1 MADYNILT
9 MYIHIEQ
16 MDRLITIPGKG
27 KISVD
32 FLNETNCAAHT
43 SVAVSIPKKTIKKFK
58 SSKTSFRLFL

>member
-43 SVAVSIPKKTIKKFK
+43 SVAVSIPKKNNQQIKIYQNKF
-58 SSKTSFRLFL
+58 